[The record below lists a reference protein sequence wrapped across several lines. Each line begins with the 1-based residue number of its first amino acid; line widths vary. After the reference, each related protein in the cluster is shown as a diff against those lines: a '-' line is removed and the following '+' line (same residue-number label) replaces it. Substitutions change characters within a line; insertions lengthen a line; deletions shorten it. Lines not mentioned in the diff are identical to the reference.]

1 MLYAVSVY
9 ERWENG
15 NWEFVECVKI
25 FREQKHAI
33 EFAYRNIEKSFYAS
47 RYYMV
52 GIISE
57 ELVRAGGFEDLIES

>member
-25 FREQKHAI
+25 FCEQKRAI
-33 EFAYRNIEKSFYAS
+33 EFAYRNIENSYA

-52 GIISE
+52 GLISE